1 MYTSSI
7 SVHIISCKEIQQIDR
22 QKDRQIDRWIG
33 RQIELGRQSKIGRV
47 KQKDRYTFNWKDT

>member
-7 SVHIISCKEIQQIDR
+7 SVHILISCKEIQQIDR
-22 QKDRQIDRWIG
+22 QKDRQIDRWKG
-33 RQIELGRQSKIGRV
+33 RQIELGRV